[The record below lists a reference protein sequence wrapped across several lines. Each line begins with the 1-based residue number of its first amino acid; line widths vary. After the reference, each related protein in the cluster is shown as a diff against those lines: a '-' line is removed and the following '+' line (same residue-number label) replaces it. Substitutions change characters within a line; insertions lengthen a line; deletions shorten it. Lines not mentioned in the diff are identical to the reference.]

1 MVLSERLGRHPIAS
15 DSLLFQE
22 VPFDD
27 RSEFPKDVSAMTQ
40 KKGVAQPL
48 PVQEGDARRY
58 LDALYRISGFITAV
72 SSLPNLLELIM
83 EESKALMHAEG
94 SSLLLY
100 DADQGDLY
108 FEVALGEAGETVKRI
123 RLELGEGIAGV
134 CAKERKPIIVN
145 DAASDP
151 RHSKKA
157 DQESK
162 FTTRNLL
169 AVPMIARGE
178 KLIGVL
184 EVINTLDRET
194 FSEEDAKTL
203 EIFADQAALAIDNS
217 RLIAE
222 NVKNER
228 LAAIGIAVAGISHYI
243 KNILAG
249 MAGSK
254 SLIQLGLAQG
264 DVELI
269 KECWPIFER
278 SQDKIGGLVKDML
291 TFSKER
297 VPDFQPGDLNS
308 LGAEV
313 VHECASLASSKN
325 VAVEMEPDPSIP
337 PTLFD
342 PIQMHD
348 CLLNLVTNAIDA
360 SANVS
365 GARIVVRTRSVKE
378 GEMLAVAVEDNGC
391 GIPSDDIPRLFEPF
405 FSTKGS
411 KGTGLGLA
419 VVRKIV
425 NEHGGEVGVDSTPGA
440 GTTFEIRLPPRSI
453 DDWGSAQ

>member
-1 MVLSERLGRHPIAS
+1 MAEPHRSGTAS
-15 DSLLFQE
+15 S
-22 VPFDD
+22 
-27 RSEFPKDVSAMTQ
+27 VSD
-40 KKGVAQPL
+40 
-48 PVQEGDARRY
+48 GDARRY

-72 SSLPNLLELIM
+72 SSLPNLLELVM
-83 EESKALMHAEG
+83 AESKALMKAEG

-100 DADQGDLY
+100 DDKQGDLF

-123 RLELGEGIAGV
+123 RLELGEGIAGA
-134 CAKERKPIIVN
+134 CAKDRKPIIVN
-145 DAASDP
+145 DAAADP

-157 DQESK
+157 DQQSK
-162 FTTRNLL
+162 FVTRNLL

-228 LAAIGIAVAGISHYI
+228 LAAIGVAVAGISHYV

-249 MAGSK
+249 MSGSK
-254 SLIQLGLAQG
+254 SLIQLGLSQG
-264 DVELI
+264 DMSLI

-278 SQDKIGGLVKDML
+278 SQEKIGGLVKDML

-308 LGAEV
+308 LGAEI
-313 VHECASLASSKN
+313 VHECTGLAADKG
-325 VAVEMEPDPSIP
+325 VALEVEPDPTMP

-342 PIQMHD
+342 PLQMHD
-348 CLLNLVTNAIDA
+348 CVLNLVNNAIDA
-360 SANVS
+360 CAKLKD
-365 GARIVVRTRSVKE
+365 ARIVVRARAIHG
-378 GEMLAVAVEDNGC
+378 GEWLAIAVEDNGC
-391 GIPSDDIPRLFEPF
+391 GIPAEDIPRLFEPF

-425 NEHGGEVGVDSTPGA
+425 KEHGGDVTVDSVPGK
-440 GTTFEIRLPPRSI
+440 GTTFEIRIPARSI
-453 DDWGSAQ
+453 DDWSGGR